1 MKPETQY
8 RLLVKCA
15 SADRAARILALGAAG
30 LAKRAAEGE
39 EQKPEEEEGAE
50 QPAPTI
56 KQRIGAGVDKV
67 KALGAKAK
75 GKVDSAID
83 KAGPKAGGWVSD
95 RLWNNV
101 WDRIPADQLA
111 KQVGVARNMAIGGGA
126 LAGLGTAGG
135 IYGLSGLIPGL
146 KKKRLARILAAIAGG
161 GAVGGASGYA
171 LNRMLAN
178 NARDYNAWNAQAL
191 LQDASELHSN
201 GFTDAADEKSSR
213 ASLYNAAAGTR

>member
-30 LAKRAAEGE
+30 LAKRAAEEE
-39 EQKPEEEEGAE
+39 EQKAEEEEGAE
-50 QPAPTI
+50 QPSPTI

-67 KALGAKAK
+67 KAFGAKAK

-178 NARDYNAWNAQAL
+178 NARAYNAHQNQTLMQDAQAAWETGN
-191 LQDASELHSN
+191 QDK
-201 GFTDAADEKSSR
+201 ADQLMQV
-213 ASLYNAAAGTR
+213 ASLYGQNV